1 MNCKP
6 GDLALVVCADS
17 PAAGMMLTVIE
28 RGQLPGARPSVT
40 ALDGPLWRVDRELWW
55 HNPVTGEVA
64 TMPLCPDCILMPIRP
79 EADPESVLTEQEIA
93 R

>member
-6 GDLALVVCADS
+6 GDLALVLRPPSWAGKVVTVLRRSGPPDW
-17 PAAGMMLTVIE
+17 AGMNF
-28 RGQLPGARPSVT
+28 PGSEN
-40 ALDGPLWRVDRELWW
+40 LWEVDRALGWAIR
-55 HNPVTGEVA
+55 NSTQVVLL
-64 TMPLCPDCILMPIRP
+64 PLCPDDCLMPIRP